1 MSPLG
6 VGLLVAA
13 LCAFALACACLVS
26 LFFGVAKKHEWW
38 AMLAP
43 IVVVSAAVLAGFSM
57 FCFLTTI

>member
-6 VGLLVAA
+6 VGFLVVA

-26 LFFGVAKKHEWW
+26 LFFGAAKKHEWW

-43 IVVVSAAVLAGFSM
+43 IVIVSATGLAGFSM
-57 FCFLTTI
+57 LCFLTTD